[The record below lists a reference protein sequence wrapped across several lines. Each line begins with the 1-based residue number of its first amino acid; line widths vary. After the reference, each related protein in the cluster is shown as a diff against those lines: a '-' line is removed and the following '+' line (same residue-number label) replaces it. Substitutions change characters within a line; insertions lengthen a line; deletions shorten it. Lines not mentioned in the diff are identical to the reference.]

1 MPEFFQGLL
10 AAGVPFVVVV
20 SLGIYIQQRW
30 SARREQSGSRS
41 GLLHPRS

>member
-30 SARREQSGSRS
+30 SARRGQAGSKSRLGHPQS
-41 GLLHPRS
+41 